1 MTEHATRHCRISAEG
16 KARQSGGCGF
26 RAKDDSAMDK
36 FVDDIAS
43 GAMDIEDL
51 AKQGQRRAV
60 CPYYAAREAVLK
72 ADFVLVPYS
81 CLIHRCAFCCLEPS
95 CE

>member
-1 MTEHATRHCRISAEG
+1 MRP
-16 KARQSGGCGF
+16 SGGCGF

-36 FVDDIAS
+36 LVDAIMA

-51 AKQGQRRAV
+51 VAQGHRRAV
-60 CPYYAAREAVLK
+60 CPYYAARSAVLK

-81 CLIHRCAFCCLEPS
+81 CLIHRYVPLP
-95 CE
+95 